1 MKGVQKG
8 VRKLVHMW
16 VQIGGSRFC
25 TDPLSVD
32 QVITSRYC
40 IELLIHLLPAA
51 GLLYEDIL
59 LNFHP
64 LLSADQVIT
73 SRYFI
78 ELLIHLLPHAD
89 QVIG

>member
-1 MKGVQKG
+1 M
-8 VRKLVHMW
+8 L
-16 VQIGGSRFC
+16 
-25 TDPLSVD
+25 DLLSVD
-32 QVITSRYC
+32 HVITSRYC
-40 IELLIHLLPAA
+40 IELLIHLPAA